1 MPVTIAC
8 RHAVLLTLFS
18 TVLTGCTMVV
28 PYRIAGVPTQHI
40 VMVDS
45 NGRLMDPTGSV
56 FCRPERFAEDRARF
70 IKDRPDLVPP
80 PAKPT
85 WTPCNGR
92 FNSIRLLELDRH
104 VGDEFVRNAE
114 PYLDDFFRNM
124 DTWYAENTPPGVRQK
139 RKLIFIIHGG
149 LNTNQ
154 TTLHRAQD
162 LSKRLLADGYYPV
175 FINWQSNLFRALWSH
190 LVKVRQGDDFGYKL
204 AFLAPF
210 YLVADVGKG
219 VSRAPILWTSSLG
232 NDFSRLYRA
241 AKRGNVLRVRDEVD
255 DVYKRMRRER
265 EMFEQDPNCPVIDI
279 QRGDFM
285 LRWSEGVK
293 ANVRYLPTGAVPV
306 RLLANAAGR
315 AATGPWA
322 LLPTKYL
329 VAPLL
334 DGFGS
339 SAWEDMRRSAVL
351 GFHTDG
357 SSSDVF
363 GDDPRASG
371 NGGLSRFF
379 MRLEKEIEEDRKT
392 CRQTNGRTCVEWE
405 MTLLAHSMG
414 AIVSNHVLHNFPG
427 LEFRR
432 IVYMAGASSVREY
445 EQSVLRYMKNH
456 PRTHMYH
463 LLLDDLAEV
472 DDQYFFEV
480 PPSGSLLVW
489 VDRFFTRPAT
499 LRDRTVGRYDNL
511 IRFLDDTP
519 DELKRRVHV
528 RVFGIGG
535 ALKDHE
541 PQSHGAFGDFYGE
554 QPREKKFWDP
564 AFWQTDV
571 AGVDDVDELV
581 GGSH

>member
-1 MPVTIAC
+1 MTVTF
-8 RHAVLLTLFS
+8 TLRRAALFMICA
-18 TVLTGCTMVV
+18 TAMTGCTMVV
-28 PYRIAGVPTQHI
+28 PYRIAAVPTQHI

-56 FCRPERFAEDRARF
+56 FCHPERGAEDRARF
-70 IKDRPDLVPP
+70 IKDRPDLVAP
-80 PAKPT
+80 PAT
-85 WTPCNGR
+85 HSWTPCNGR
-92 FNSIRLLELDRH
+92 FNSVRLLELDRQ
-104 VGDEFVRNAE
+104 VGDQFVRDADH
-114 PYLDDFFRNM
+114 YLDDFFANM
-124 DTWYAENTPPGVRQK
+124 DDWYAKNTPPGQQQK
-139 RKLIFIIHGG
+139 RKLVFIIHGG

-162 LSKRLLADGYYPV
+162 LSQKLLNDGYYPV

-219 VSRAPILWTSSLG
+219 VTRAPILWTSSLS

-241 AKRGNVLRVRDEVD
+241 AKRGNILRVHSEVDEV
-255 DVYKRMRRER
+255 YER
-265 EMFEQDPNCPVIDI
+265 LYSERIKFVGDPNCPAIDI
-279 QRGDFM
+279 ERGEFM
-285 LRWSEGVK
+285 LRWSEGAK
-293 ANVRYLPTGAVPV
+293 ANARYLPTGAIPV
-306 RLLANAAGR
+306 RLLANAVGR
-315 AATGPWA
+315 AAPGPWA
-322 LLPTKYL
+322 LLPVKYL
-329 VAPLL
+329 AAPLL

-339 SAWEDMRRSAVL
+339 SAWEHMRRSAVL

-357 SSSDVF
+357 SSSEVF
-363 GDDPRASG
+363 RDDPHASG
-371 NGGLSRFF
+371 SGGLSRFF
-379 MRLEKEIEEDRKT
+379 VRLEKEIEADRRA
-392 CRQTNGRTCVEWE
+392 CRRTDGSTCVEWE

-427 LEFRR
+427 LDFRR

-445 EQSVLRYMKNH
+445 EESVLEYMKDH

-472 DDQYFFEV
+472 HDQYFLEV

-489 VDRFFTRPAT
+489 VDRFFTRPGT

-519 DELKRRVHV
+519 EELKRRVHV

-535 ALKDHE
+535 ALKDVE
-541 PQSHGAFGDFYGE
+541 PQSHGAFGEFYGAR
-554 QPREKKFWDP
+554 PRDRKFWDP
-564 AFWQTDV
+564 AFWRTDV
-571 AGVDDVDELV
+571 AGVDDVDDLV
-581 GGSH
+581 AGTQ

>member
-1 MPVTIAC
+1 MTPTLAF
-8 RHAVLLTLFS
+8 RNAVLLMLCATG
-18 TVLTGCTMVV
+18 LTGCTMVV
-28 PYRIAGVPTQHI
+28 PYRIAAVPTQHI

-56 FCRPERFAEDRARF
+56 LCRPKRYETDRKQL
-70 IKDRPDLVPP
+70 IKDHPEFVPP
-80 PAKPT
+80 PARPT
-85 WTPCNGR
+85 WEPCNGR
-92 FNSIRLLELDRH
+92 FNSIRLLELDRRI
-104 VGDEFVRNAE
+104 GDQYVYDADR
-114 PYLDDFFRNM
+114 YIDDLFKQM
-124 DTWYAENTPPGVRQK
+124 DVWYADHTPRGQRQK
-139 RKLIFIIHGG
+139 RKLVFIIHGG

-154 TTLHRAQD
+154 TTLLRARN
-162 LSKRLLADGYYPV
+162 LSNKLLFDGYYPV

-190 LVKVRQGDDFGYKL
+190 LVKVRQGDDRGYKL

-210 YLVADVGKG
+210 YLAADVGKG
-219 VSRAPILWTSSLG
+219 VSRAPILWTASLS
-232 NDFSRLYRA
+232 NDFSRAFRA
-241 AKRGNVLRVRDEVD
+241 AKRGNILRIRDEVD
-255 DVYKRMRRER
+255 EVYARLRNER
-265 EMFEQDPNCPVIDI
+265 ACCLDDPSCPAIDI
-279 QRGDFM
+279 QRGDFKFT
-285 LRWSEGVK
+285 WGEGAK
-293 ANVRYLPTGAVPV
+293 ANARYLPTGVVPV
-306 RLLANAAGR
+306 RMLANATGR
-315 AATGPWA
+315 AAAGPWA
-322 LLPTKYL
+322 LLPMKYL
-329 VAPLL
+329 AAPLL

-363 GDDPRASG
+363 GDNPRESG
-371 NGGLSRFF
+371 DGGLSRFF
-379 MRLEKEIEEDRKT
+379 MRLEKEIAKNRD
-392 CRQTNGRTCVEWE
+392 VDWE
-405 MTLLAHSMG
+405 LTLLAHSMG

-445 EQSVLRYMKNH
+445 EESVLEYMKRH

-472 DDQYFFEV
+472 HDQYAFEV

-519 DELKRRVHV
+519 DQLKRRVHV

-535 ALKDHE
+535 ALRNEE

-554 QPREKKFWDP
+554 KPREKKFWDP
-564 AFWQTDV
+564 AFWQTDLP
-571 AGVDDVDELV
+571 GIDDMDDLHELL
-581 GGSH
+581 GGSN